1 MRVQRCRATAAGVL
15 CVIAGVGQVSVGA
28 ILTVAAFFA
37 AELAG
42 LEWLG
47 FVGIGVVVLG
57 IMSMIGGVFAMK
69 RRRWG
74 LALAGSIC
82 ALVAVNIG
90 LAIPAILLL
99 SLAKDVFE

>member
-1 MRVQRCRATAAGVL
+1 MRKQRCRATAAGVL
-15 CVIAGVGQVSVGA
+15 CVIAAVGQVSVGV
-28 ILTVAAFFA
+28 ILTVAGFFA
-37 AELAG
+37 AQLAG

-47 FVGIGVVVLG
+47 FVGIGVIVLG
-57 IMSMIGGVFAMK
+57 IISMVGGVFAMK

>member
-1 MRVQRCRATAAGVL
+1 MRKQRCRATAAGVL
-15 CVIAGVGQVSVGA
+15 CVIAGVGQVSVGV

-37 AELAG
+37 AQLAG

-47 FVGIGVVVLG
+47 FVGIGVIVLG
-57 IMSMIGGVFAMK
+57 IISMVGGVFAMK

-99 SLAKDVFE
+99 SLAKDVFD

>member
-37 AELAG
+37 AELSG

-57 IMSMIGGVFAMK
+57 IISMVGGVCAMK

-74 LALAGSIC
+74 LALVGSIC

>member
-1 MRVQRCRATAAGVL
+1 MRMQRCRATAAGVL
-15 CVIAGVGQVSVGA
+15 CVIAGAGQLSLGA
-28 ILTVAAFFA
+28 TLTAVAFFA

-57 IMSMIGGVFAMK
+57 IISLVGGVCAMK

-82 ALVAVNIG
+82 ALVAANIG
-90 LAIPAILLL
+90 FAIPSILLL